1 MRSFGAH
8 RDRSSI
14 AGRSGLHRGASR
26 HIAIRS
32 QHGKNMRPK
41 MQAYVPTRFTNNSTQ
56 RLRTRVGLNESR
68 CARRLAGT
76 SGAND
81 EGVEIVDLSR
91 LLRLVQT
98 GRRQIMGCIA
108 LMLCLAAAAALL
120 VPPKYTALASVLVDV
135 RGVDPLRGA
144 VAPNSPLQKSV
155 LATHASLLRSGRVA
169 RRVVTDLKLQDDPA
183 LRAAWHGATGGQGDL
198 VDWVAERL
206 LAHLEARPA
215 EADSN
220 VIEIKA
226 TDRDARRAE
235 QLANGFAAAY
245 LDSLTELRAQPARQT
260 SSFFEEQARP
270 LRERLE
276 SAQAVLAAFQR
287 DNGIVNGATGQ
298 LDIETAQL
306 NELATQLTGVRTQRI
321 DSQSRANQASR
332 NATNSPDVALDPVVQ
347 QLRVQVAVAESKL
360 KELSGRLGREHPDY
374 QTATEELGQLRR
386 ELGGAVGRA
395 ASTVGGGGSVG
406 AEREAS
412 LKTALDAQRRK
423 VLELT
428 EQRDRM
434 QVLARDV
441 ENAQKIYD
449 QALQRGSESAL
460 DGRLQFSEATLVTPA
475 VAPVQPSSPG
485 PVLLAALAV
494 IVGGA
499 LGVLTVLLREMAA
512 PRVRGAEDLERLALE
527 PLAVLDHARLRR
539 PRRGLF
545 GLGGPRRRS
554 LPAPA
559 PALPGWSTS

>member
-1 MRSFGAH
+1 M
-8 RDRSSI
+8 
-14 AGRSGLHRGASR
+14 
-26 HIAIRS
+26 
-32 QHGKNMRPK
+32 
-41 MQAYVPTRFTNNSTQ
+41 
-56 RLRTRVGLNESR
+56 
-68 CARRLAGT
+68 
-76 SGAND
+76 
-81 EGVEIVDLSR
+81 DLSR

-98 GRRQIMGCIA
+98 GRRQIVWCVV
-108 LMLCLAAAAALL
+108 LMLGLAVAVALR

-169 RRVVTDLKLQDDPA
+169 RRVVTDLKLQDDA
-183 LRAAWHGATGGQGDL
+183 VLRAAWQSATGGAGDA
-198 VDWVAERL
+198 VDWLAERL
-206 LAHLEARPA
+206 LAELEVRPA

-226 TDRDARRAE
+226 TDRDAQRAA

-245 LDSLTELRAQPARQT
+245 LDSLTELRSQPARQT
-260 SSFFEEQARP
+260 SAFFEDQLRP

-276 SAQAVLAAFQR
+276 GAQSVLAAFQR
-287 DNGIVNGATGQ
+287 EHGIVNGAAGQ

-321 DSQSRANQASR
+321 DSQSRASQASR
-332 NATNSPDVALDPVVQ
+332 NAVNSPDVALDPVVQ

-360 KELSGRLGREHPDY
+360 KELSGRLGREHPSL
-374 QTATEELGQLRR
+374 QTATDELNQLRR

-395 ASTVGGGGSVG
+395 ASTVNSGGNVG
-406 AEREAS
+406 AARETS
-412 LKTALDAQRRK
+412 LKAALDTQRRK

-475 VAPVQPSSPG
+475 VAPVRPSSPG
-485 PVLLAALAV
+485 LPLLAALAV
-494 IVGGA
+494 VVGGA
-499 LGVLTVLLREMAA
+499 LGVLAVLLREMAA
-512 PRVRGAEDLERLALE
+512 PRIRSTEDLERLDLE

-539 PRRGLF
+539 PRRGLL
-545 GLGGPRRRS
+545 GLRRP
-554 LPAPA
+554 LPATP